1 MLRVGLTGGIGCGK
15 TVVAEAFAALGI
27 PVIDTD
33 VIAHQLTATDGVA
46 LQAIRASL
54 GDAVFLPDGRLD
66 RSAVRRRIFSDASER
81 HKLESILHPLIL
93 QAVQQQLQT
102 IPVVPYVLVVVPL
115 LLETAS
121 YLEMVDRVLVVDCL
135 KAQQLERVIARNKL
149 KVSEIQAITAAQA
162 DRSTR
167 LAGADDVLAN
177 TGDRAFLQQQ
187 ITPLHNKYLELAR
200 KQL

>member
-15 TVVAEAFAALGI
+15 TVVAEYFAARGV

-33 VIAHQLTATDGVA
+33 VIAHQLTATGGVA
-46 LQAIRASL
+46 LPAIRASL
-54 GDAVFLPDGRLD
+54 GDTIILPDGGLD
-66 RSAVRRRIFSDASER
+66 RSAVRRRIFSDAKER
-81 HKLESILHPLIL
+81 QKLEAILHPLIL
-93 QAVQQQLQT
+93 QAVQQQLQ
-102 IPVVPYVLVVVPL
+102 ILPVVPYVLIVVPL

-121 YLEMVDRVLVVDCL
+121 YRKMMDRVLLVDCL
-135 KAQQLERVIARNKL
+135 EAQQIERVMARNKL
-149 KVSEIQAITAAQA
+149 DVSEIQSIIAAQA

-167 LAGADDVLAN
+167 LAGADDVLSN

-187 ITPLHNKYLELAR
+187 IAPLHHKYLELAR

>member
-15 TVVAEAFAALGI
+15 TVVAEAFAALGV

-81 HKLESILHPLIL
+81 HKLEAILHPLIL
-93 QAVQQQLQT
+93 QAVRQQLQT
-102 IPVVPYVLVVVPL
+102 MPVVPYVLVVVPL

-121 YLEMVDRVLVVDCL
+121 YREMVDRVLVVDCL

-149 KVSEIQAITAAQA
+149 KVSEIQAIIASQA

-187 ITPLHNKYLELAR
+187 IAPLHHKYLELAR

>member
-15 TVVAEAFAALGI
+15 TVVAEAFAALGV

-93 QAVQQQLQT
+93 QAVRQQLQT

-121 YLEMVDRVLVVDCL
+121 YREMVSRVLVVDCL

-149 KVSEIQAITAAQA
+149 KVSEIQAIIAAQA
-162 DRSTR
+162 DRATR

-187 ITPLHNKYLELAR
+187 IAPLHHKYLELAR